1 MGVPGFFAWLLKNN
15 THKNI
20 ILNNLDNINNLY
32 FDANCLFHPK
42 CFDILKL
49 HSHITDIDKLE
60 KLMIK
65 RIIEYITFI
74 INYVGPSDFV
84 YIAVD
89 GVAPIAKINQQ
100 RKRRYKS
107 VIDKE
112 YQTLINEKYK
122 IIKNDIWSNI
132 VITPGTDFMIR
143 LDNEIINFINTLQKN
158 NKKLKIIY
166 SSYKECGEGEHK
178 IMRHIKN
185 NLTNKN
191 HVIYGLDADLI
202 FLAMSYEKSEN
213 IFLLRELNHI
223 KNISQPITEEVNEK
237 LCFVSIKNTI
247 DTYNKI
253 IKSKLEENLDI
264 MEINL
269 EDYDFSKDFIIL
281 CFMLGNDFIPH
292 IPSLN
297 IRNNGIE
304 HLIDAYVYM
313 FTFTKSYL
321 ISKLNNSNSSQ
332 LNNSSLLLILSYLKD
347 IESEYFEIDLPKYK
361 QKFRHKKFM
370 KSANSTNEDYER
382 EIWEHE
388 NMINNKSD
396 EDYIKLGFDN
406 KSEYKFRYY
415 EHHFHSRINQ
425 QKFINKICHNYLMM
439 MQWIYKY
446 YFEIEMPSWRY
457 CYQYDES
464 PFISDLYIYL
474 NEFLS
479 EGKQFESILYED
491 PIKIETQLLSV
502 IPPQFYKNI
511 FNKNIENEY
520 KKKLNDNRTKYMFPQ
535 KPHIE
540 LNKDMYWMCEPLLPT
555 IDINLLNN

>member
-1 MGVPGFFAWLLKNN
+1 
-15 THKNI
+15 
-20 ILNNLDNINNLY
+20 
-32 FDANCLFHPK
+32 
-42 CFDILKL
+42 
-49 HSHITDIDKLE
+49 
-60 KLMIK
+60 
-65 RIIEYITFI
+65 
-74 INYVGPSDFV
+74 
-84 YIAVD
+84 
-89 GVAPIAKINQQ
+89 
-100 RKRRYKS
+100 
-107 VIDKE
+107 
-112 YQTLINEKYK
+112 
-122 IIKNDIWSNI
+122 
-132 VITPGTDFMIR
+132 
-143 LDNEIINFINTLQKN
+143 
-158 NKKLKIIY
+158 
-166 SSYKECGEGEHK
+166 
-178 IMRHIKN
+178 
-185 NLTNKN
+185 
-191 HVIYGLDADLI
+191 
-202 FLAMSYEKSEN
+202 
-213 IFLLRELNHI
+213 
-223 KNISQPITEEVNEK
+223 
-237 LCFVSIKNTI
+237 
-247 DTYNKI
+247 
-253 IKSKLEENLDI
+253 
-264 MEINL
+264 
-269 EDYDFSKDFIIL
+269 
-281 CFMLGNDFIPH
+281 
-292 IPSLN
+292 
-297 IRNNGIE
+297 
-304 HLIDAYVYM
+304 M

-321 ISKLNNSNSSQ
+321 INKLNNSNSSQ

-370 KSANSTNEDYER
+370 KSANSINEDYER

-396 EDYIKLGFDN
+396 EDYVKLGIDD

-439 MQWIYKY
+439 IQWIYKY

-457 CYQYDES
+457 CYKYDES

-502 IPPQFYKNI
+502 IPPQYYKNI
-511 FNKNIENEY
+511 FDKKIENEY